1 MPIAALALVQNDLVN
16 LRGLIARPDGSEL
29 LELQQSARC
38 SESKSLG
45 IELARQLLDQAK
57 PGFFSD

>member
-1 MPIAALALVQNDLVN
+1 LVQNDLVN

-38 SESKSLG
+38 SEGKRLG